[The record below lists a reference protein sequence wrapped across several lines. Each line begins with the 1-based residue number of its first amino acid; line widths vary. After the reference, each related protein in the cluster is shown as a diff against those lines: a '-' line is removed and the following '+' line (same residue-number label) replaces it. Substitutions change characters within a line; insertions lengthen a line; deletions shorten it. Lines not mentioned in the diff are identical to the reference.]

1 MRNKRN
7 QGFTLIELM
16 VVITIIGLLASIASV
31 AVLNKL
37 KTAKIETS
45 KTSMRSIKQA
55 ISMYYMRKNRV
66 PTELAE
72 LCGPEGDENRELEM
86 EEPPKDGW
94 DNDFLYTPRDKKNYD
109 LVCLGSDGVEGGEG
123 DAQDITKADLNKTPD
138 TEKK

>member
-1 MRNKRN
+1 MRKRLSR
-7 QGFTLIELM
+7 GFTLIELM

-55 ISMYYMRKNRV
+55 ISMFYMRKNRV
-66 PTELAE
+66 PNELSE
-72 LCGPEGDENRELEM
+72 LCGPEGDEKRELEM

-94 DNDFLYTPRDKKNYD
+94 GNDFLYTARDKKNYD
-109 LVCLGSDGVEGGEG
+109 LTCLGSDGVEGGED
-123 DAQDITKADLNKTPD
+123 DAKDITLADLTKRQ
-138 TEKK
+138 TEDER